1 MSDHPIRLF
10 ALACVALLLFSATAR
25 PDEIHLRDGTLL
37 KGQIMRETPEA
48 YLLVAEGGA
57 MRNIPRTAVRL
68 TLYDTPQKAEQYLD
82 LEKTRRLCQD
92 PSSVAVEILPTQAF
106 AQAALESICTA
117 RTSIWI
123 SAYYIST
130 SQGGAIRSI
139 FDALKEKGESGL
151 DVRILCENS
160 TATAPSVRNANRNT
174 ASQLAIAGI
183 RTFFLGSN
191 KAQHKKM
198 ILVDGNTLIFGSSNL
213 SLAGTSASNELNI
226 RTRQHQLIKCAT
238 DDFLGLLARATPLE
252 ELDKPN

>member
-1 MSDHPIRLF
+1 MSHRLLHLF
-10 ALACVALLLFSATAR
+10 AKACGALLLFSATAR
-25 PDEIHLRDGTLL
+25 PDEIHLRDGALI
-37 KGQIMRETPEA
+37 KGQIMRETSDA
-48 YLLVAEGGA
+48 YLLVAEDGA
-57 MRNIPRTAVRL
+57 MHNIPRNAVCL

-82 LEKTRRLCQD
+82 LTKTRRLCQD
-92 PSSVAVEILPTQAF
+92 PSLSTIEILPTQAF
-106 AQAALESICTA
+106 AVAALESIA
-117 RTSIWI
+117 EAKTSIWI

-130 SQGGAIRSI
+130 SQGGSIRSI
-139 FDALKEKGESGL
+139 FDALKEKAKAGV

-160 TATAPSVRNANRNT
+160 SATAPSVRNANRNT

-198 ILVDGNTLIFGSSNL
+198 ILVDGQTLIFGSANL

-226 RTRQHQLIKCAT
+226 RTRQPQLIKCAT
-238 DDFLGLLARATPLE
+238 DDFLGLLTRATPLE